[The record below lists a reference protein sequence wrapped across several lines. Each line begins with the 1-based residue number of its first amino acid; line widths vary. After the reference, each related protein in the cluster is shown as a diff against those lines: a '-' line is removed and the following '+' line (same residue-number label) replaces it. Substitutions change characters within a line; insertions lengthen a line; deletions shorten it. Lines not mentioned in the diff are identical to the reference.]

1 MHFKIKSNIGKA
13 SHFLF
18 VNLTSMP
25 VKIGTDSSL
34 FSINFKEDQN
44 QGSFVSSP
52 SQDSLLGPL
61 FFPAAFSEGESYTFS
76 AEHLLPQVFGFVLF
90 CFTTLLSSKK

>member
-25 VKIGTDSSL
+25 VKIGTNSSL
-34 FSINFKEDQN
+34 FSTNFKEDQN

-61 FFPAAFSEGESYTFS
+61 FFSAAFSEGESYIFS
-76 AEHLLPQVFGFVLF
+76 AEHLLPQIFGFVLF
-90 CFTTLLSSKK
+90 YNFTE